1 MSDYIELN
9 IDDIELDRSNPRIAN
24 YLDLYDEAE
33 LTSDTMALLLGTT
46 SDSCASLRES
56 IKENGGIVHPI
67 IVNHFSDGR
76 YVVIEGNTRLQ
87 IYRDFRKKG
96 VPGNWNIIKAIVY
109 ENIDDETMHSIR
121 LQAHLVGPREWD
133 AYSKAKYLNYLAN
146 ERYMPMTSLVAY
158 CGGTSKASEIK
169 NMIAAYQ
176 DMQKFYRPLCDDDSM
191 FDIKKFHG
199 FVELQKR
206 NVIDALKNH
215 GYTKIDFS
223 KWMVDGKFAK
233 LEDVRSIPNILNSKK
248 ATETFFKMDSRAAK
262 KILAV
267 EDITPDSLKDVP
279 YELLAKELVKRMN
292 EFQMQEILYL
302 RSYAEYES
310 KFNALKDVLDS
321 VQLVVDEVERG

>member
-1 MSDYIELN
+1 MSDYVELS

-24 YLDLYDEAE
+24 YLDLYDEDE

-67 IVNHFSDGR
+67 IVNHFSNGR

-96 VPGNWNIIKAIVY
+96 VPGSWGIIKAIVY

-146 ERYMPMTSLVAY
+146 EKYMPMTSLIAY

-169 NMIAAYQ
+169 NMILAYQ
-176 DMQKFYRPLCDDDSM
+176 DMQEFYRPLCDDDSM

-206 NVIDALKNH
+206 NVIDALKTH

-223 KWMVDGKFAK
+223 KWMIDGKFSK

-267 EDITPDSLKDVP
+267 EDITSDSLKDVP
-279 YELLAKELVKRMN
+279 YEMLAKELIKRMN
-292 EFQMQEILYL
+292 ECQMQEILYL
-302 RSYAEYES
+302 RLDAEYES
-310 KFNALKDVLDS
+310 KLNVLKDVLES
-321 VQLVVDEVERG
+321 VQLVVNEVERG

>member
-1 MSDYIELN
+1 MSDYVELS

-24 YLDLYDEAE
+24 YLDLYDEDE

-67 IVNHFSDGR
+67 IVNHFSNER

-96 VPGNWNIIKAIVY
+96 VPGSWGIIKAIVY

-146 ERYMPMTSLVAY
+146 EKYMPMTSLIAY

-169 NMIAAYQ
+169 NMILAYQ
-176 DMQKFYRPLCDDDSM
+176 DMQEFYRPLCDDDSM

-206 NVIDALKNH
+206 NVIDALKTH

-223 KWMVDGKFAK
+223 KWMIDGKFSK

-267 EDITPDSLKDVP
+267 EDITSDSLKDVP
-279 YELLAKELVKRMN
+279 YEMLAKELIKRMN

-302 RSYAEYES
+302 RSDAEYES
-310 KFNALKDVLDS
+310 KLNTLKDVLES
-321 VQLVVDEVERG
+321 VQLVVNEVERG